1 MFRKIVSVKRKKK
14 QNEYI
19 TLSYLIW
26 FWNKKYNMN
35 ILNPD
40 KEYNENRDDLY
51 IKKIPRKK
59 KII

>member
-1 MFRKIVSVKRKKK
+1 
-14 QNEYI
+14 
-19 TLSYLIW
+19 
-26 FWNKKYNMN
+26 MN

-59 KII
+59 KIIIKKNDVPRDIFKLFLIVETCKKIYTCFQI

>member
-1 MFRKIVSVKRKKK
+1 
-14 QNEYI
+14 
-19 TLSYLIW
+19 
-26 FWNKKYNMN
+26 MN

-40 KEYNENRDDLY
+40 KEYNGNRDDLY

>member
-1 MFRKIVSVKRKKK
+1 
-14 QNEYI
+14 
-19 TLSYLIW
+19 
-26 FWNKKYNMN
+26 MN

-59 KII
+59 KIIKKPPTFLNCF